1 MTISIPMV
9 TATQTLGINEAQFD
23 TALTQS
29 VGSLT
34 TAIMAIDGNIRQLE
48 DKANRI
54 CNAC

>member
-1 MTISIPMV
+1 MTINIPMV
-9 TATQTLGINEAQFD
+9 TATQTLGINEAQFN

-34 TAIMAIDGNIRQLE
+34 TAIMAIDRNIRQLE